1 MGLMVRLTMPT
12 VFLWPVK
19 ILAWMLWR
27 NPVAKPEPVPPK
39 PFRKPVLAYTVGDI
53 PTELMAVIRIEWLK
67 KGAALE
73 VEEYQIEEC
82 PDATAQFTYVVNTAL
97 RQGAD
102 VCVLTQYQPGDLGV
116 EEN

>member
-1 MGLMVRLTMPT
+1 MVRLIAPT
-12 VFLWPVK
+12 FFLWPVK
-19 ILAWMLWR
+19 ILARLLWR
-27 NPVAKPEPVPPK
+27 DPVAKPEPIPPK
-39 PFRKPVLAYTVGDI
+39 PHRKPVLAYTIGDI

-67 KGAALE
+67 GNGHASE

-82 PDATAQFTYVVNTAL
+82 PDATAQFSYVVGTAL

-116 EEN
+116 ED

>member
-1 MGLMVRLTMPT
+1 MVRLIAPT
-12 VFLWPVK
+12 FFLWPVK
-19 ILAWMLWR
+19 ILARLLWR
-27 NPVAKPEPVPPK
+27 DPVAKPEPIPPK
-39 PFRKPVLAYTVGDI
+39 PSRKPVLAYTIGDI

-67 KGAALE
+67 RNGHTSE

-82 PDATAQFTYVVNTAL
+82 PDATAQFSYVVGTAL

-116 EEN
+116 ED

>member
-1 MGLMVRLTMPT
+1 MVGLTMPT

-27 NPVAKPEPVPPK
+27 NPVAKPEPTPPK
-39 PFRKPVLAYTVGDI
+39 PFRKPVLAYTIGDI

-67 KGAALE
+67 KNGQASE

-82 PDATAQFTYVVNTAL
+82 PDAQAQFSYVVGTAL

-102 VCVLTQYQPGDLGV
+102 VCVLTQYQPVDLDV
-116 EEN
+116 HE